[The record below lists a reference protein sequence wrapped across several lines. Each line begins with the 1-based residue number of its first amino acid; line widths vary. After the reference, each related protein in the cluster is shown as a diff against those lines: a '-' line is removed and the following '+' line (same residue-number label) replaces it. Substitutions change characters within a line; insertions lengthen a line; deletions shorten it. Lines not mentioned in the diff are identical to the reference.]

1 MSLRKSTFSE
11 PRSHPL
17 LDENSRPSPCRQ
29 PPTAFDNGVKVI
41 DGRRVVERVALIWP
55 QLLALLQK
63 GKEHPLVEKIRRA
76 PLGGKG

>member
-29 PPTAFDNGVKVI
+29 PPTAFDNGVKAM
-41 DGRRVVERVALIWP
+41 DGGWVVERVALIWP

-63 GKEHPLVEKIRRA
+63 GKEHPLVEKIRRV